1 MKYRSETLFGEEYR
15 DAAPVMA
22 HETFELG
29 NTDIC
34 RTLRDTIL
42 KGSEIANDLETLEEY
57 LNNGGSDEENAKAIE
72 AMFDE
77 EALQVE
83 FFQKV
88 LDEIEK
94 RTGKKIN
101 YCLWLADD
109 PKDLQGYC
117 IGEQELYDEDIDCY
131 EETDIVLSDIGSDG
145 KLYGYEEYPKKIC
158 TLPEKEDYYENTAI
172 KN

>member
-1 MKYRSETLFGEEYR
+1 MKYRSETLFGEKYR

-34 RTLRDTIL
+34 STLRETIL
-42 KGSEIANDLETLEEY
+42 RGSKIANDLETLDEY
-57 LNNGGSDEENAKAIE
+57 LSNGGSDAENAKAIE
-72 AMFDE
+72 AMFED
-77 EALQVE
+77 EALQVN

-94 RTGKKIN
+94 GTGKKIK

-109 PKDLQGYC
+109 PKDLQSYC
-117 IGEQELYDEDIDCY
+117 IGEQELFDEDIDCY

-145 KLYGYEEYPKKIC
+145 KLYGYEEYPKKEC
-158 TLPEKEDYYENTAI
+158 TLPEKEGFYEI
-172 KN
+172 PK

>member
-1 MKYRSETLFGEEYR
+1 MKYRSEILFGEGYR
-15 DAAPVMA
+15 DAAAVMA
-22 HETFELG
+22 HETFELA
-29 NTDIC
+29 NTDVC
-34 RTLRDTIL
+34 STLCETIL
-42 KGSEIANDLETLEEY
+42 KGSKIANDLETLDEY

-109 PKDLQGYC
+109 PKDLQSYC

-158 TLPEKEDYYENTAI
+158 TLPEKEDFYEDITV
-172 KN
+172 